1 MIHFRVSNRR
11 APRAA
16 PGSVVPLLLLAPLAA
31 GCNLLQP
38 DPVTAGIALPG
49 RLRAAEDT
57 AEPARWPEPDW
68 WRGFGAPELDEL
80 MAAAM
85 AANFDL
91 AAAAARVR
99 EADALV
105 RVVGGALLPVVDLS
119 AGVTRSQSTA
129 SSSGALSRRRVGSAS
144 SLELVASYEIDFWGR
159 NRANVES
166 AEQAAFARRF
176 DLGTVR
182 LTTQASV
189 ANTYFALLAAQ
200 EQVAIQQANLE
211 AATRVLAILRDR
223 LAVGTATGL
232 QVAQQETLVAQQ
244 RAQLPGFLLQVEQ
257 NRNALGLLTGRVPES
272 IEVRGGV
279 FNRIRVPPVT
289 PGLPSEL
296 LIRRPDVLA
305 AEATLASQQANVVAA
320 RAALFPT
327 IRLTGSGGF
336 QSVALETLLRPES
349 QIFSIAAG
357 LTAPIFHGGT
367 LRAQVAA
374 ERARQEELLA
384 LYRSAIVNALVDTE
398 NALAAL
404 RLTTEQERLQAQAVA
419 TAERAN
425 AIAEEQLRAG
435 TIDLLTLLVTQQS
448 LFTAR
453 NLLAQ
458 ARLAR
463 LQAAVGLFRALGGG
477 WGSVGGIPR

>member
-1 MIHFRVSNRR
+1 
-11 APRAA
+11 
-16 PGSVVPLLLLAPLAA
+16 
-31 GCNLLQP
+31 
-38 DPVTAGIALPG
+38 
-49 RLRAAEDT
+49 
-57 AEPARWPEPDW
+57 
-68 WRGFGAPELDEL
+68 
-80 MAAAM
+80 
-85 AANFDL
+85 
-91 AAAAARVR
+91 
-99 EADALV
+99 
-105 RVVGGALLPVVDLS
+105 
-119 AGVTRSQSTA
+119 
-129 SSSGALSRRRVGSAS
+129 
-144 SLELVASYEIDFWGR
+144 
-159 NRANVES
+159 
-166 AEQAAFARRF
+166 
-176 DLGTVR
+176 
-182 LTTQASV
+182 V

-244 RAQLPGFLLQVEQ
+244 RAQLPAFLLQVEQ